1 MNSTPR
7 QLEALR
13 LIYECQQVKGY
24 SPTYKEMAQNMKV
37 STITIF
43 EHMEALERKGLI
55 RRRRHEARS
64 VEITDLGMV
73 EVGKQARKD
82 DREAV
87 LLRVRAAAKRL
98 TTSTDEFDKDRQ
110 TLIDAISDSEK
121 IIPEI
126 TSAPEIPQEGAPT

>member
-1 MNSTPR
+1 MNTTPK
-7 QLEALR
+7 QLEILR
-13 LIYECQQVKGY
+13 LIYEYQTERGY
-24 SPTYKEMAQNMKV
+24 SPTYAELAKRIKV

-43 EHMEALERKGLI
+43 EHMEALDRKGLI

-87 LLRVRAAAKRL
+87 LLRVRAAAKKYIYSGGTEKEL
-98 TTSTDEFDKDRQ
+98 QE
-110 TLIDAISDSEK
+110 AIEDSEK

-126 TSAPEIPQEGAPT
+126 TAPEIPQEGAPT